1 MQRTSQVSPLGFTS
15 RPIQDMTYP
24 RTTSEIT
31 LLDSMNDSTN
41 VLRNVIRR
49 KSTLEH
55 ARVAE
60 SLVSNNFPPVEQEAS
75 IICHETSLLRHYRYK
90 VAPWI
95 DIGDPASSFG
105 TKVLLE
111 AKEYQPLFEAILTL
125 AACHRSLIFPQNSNF
140 LENTPSHGQ
149 ESEEEPLANKHDMGR
164 VRSVLLMLRDFFSS
178 SPRRWRD
185 LLSHHLRSSGDFLGN
200 INPKTHLD
208 APLLWLYFRIG
219 ESVLM

>member
-1 MQRTSQVSPLGFTS
+1 MQRTNQVSPLGFTS

-31 LLDSMNDSTN
+31 LLDSMNGSTN
-41 VLRNVIRR
+41 ALRNVIRR

-55 ARVAE
+55 TRVAE
-60 SLVSNNFPPVEQEAS
+60 SLVSNNYPPVEQEAS

-111 AKEYQPLFEAILTL
+111 AKEYQPLFEAILAL
-125 AACHRSLIFPQNSNF
+125 AACHRSLIFPQSSNF

-178 SPRRWRD
+178 SPRSWRIC
-185 LLSHHLRSSGDFLGN
+185 SRTTCAPQEIFLV
-200 INPKTHLD
+200 I
-208 APLLWLYFRIG
+208 
-219 ESVLM
+219 

>member
-24 RTTSEIT
+24 PTSSEIT

-125 AACHRSLIFPQNSNF
+125 AACHRSLIFPQSSNF